1 MKYLF
6 FLFSLCFVFSC
17 QKPTAKEVITP
28 TGNIFTKHTAQN
40 GQIPAA
46 GEEVEFVVD
55 IRIDTAILQSSRTS
69 PVPAKFIIPGAD
81 QPAGQVSPL
90 LEALQMMGIGDSA
103 TIKRSLDSFPQR
115 PPGFEEAAFV
125 SYDVVL
131 KSIRSKEAVEAD
143 KQAALTKAEASKTRE
158 ADVAAQTK
166 GLMDKYLANG
176 LGADLK
182 TTESGLKYYVIE
194 AGTGAQVTSGGLA
207 DVHYYGMTTDGKM
220 FDNSFSRGAPYPVP
234 VGRGQVIRGWDE
246 GLVLLKEGAKAVL
259 FIPGE
264 LGYGERGSP
273 PNIGPNAELV
283 FYVEID
289 NVQ

>member
-1 MKYLF
+1 M
-6 FLFSLCFVFSC
+6 VSC

-28 TGNIFTKHTAQN
+28 TGNIFKKHTAQN
-40 GQIPAA
+40 GQVPTA

-69 PVPAKFIIPGAD
+69 PVPAKFIIPGPD

-103 TIKRSLDSFPQR
+103 TIERSLDSFPQR
-115 PPGFEEAAFV
+115 PPGFEEAKFV

-131 KSIRSKEAVEAD
+131 KSIRSKEEVEAD
-143 KQAALTKAEASKTRE
+143 QKAALAKAEAAKTRE
-158 ADVAAQTK
+158 TEVATQTK
-166 GLMDKYLANG
+166 GLLDKYLANS

-182 TTESGLKYYVIE
+182 STASGLKYYVIE
-194 AGTGAQVTSGGLA
+194 EGTGAQVKNEGLA

-246 GLVLLKEGAKAVL
+246 GLVLLKEGAKAIL
-259 FIPGE
+259 FIPGD

-289 NVQ
+289 KVQ